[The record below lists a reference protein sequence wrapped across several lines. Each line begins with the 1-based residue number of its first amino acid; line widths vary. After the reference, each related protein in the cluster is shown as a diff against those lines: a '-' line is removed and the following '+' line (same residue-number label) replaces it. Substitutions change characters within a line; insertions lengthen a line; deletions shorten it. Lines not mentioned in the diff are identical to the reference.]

1 MGRSKW
7 KGPYLNY
14 KSQDTNK
21 QKNVF
26 LRNSEILPQFIGNN
40 LKVHNGKS
48 YSEILITNEMV
59 NHKIGEFIFTRG
71 KFSFKKKNK

>member
-14 KSQDTNK
+14 KSQDKSK
-21 QKNVF
+21 QKNTF
-26 LRNSEILPQFIGNN
+26 FRNSEILPQFVGDN

-48 YSEILITNEMV
+48 YNEILITNDMV
-59 NHKIGEFIFTRG
+59 NHKIGEFIFTRE
-71 KFSFKKKNK
+71 KFSFKKKK